1 MPKLINTTLF
11 FFFICSCLHT
21 SAQKRETFIGGNL
34 IYAFPSSAF
43 KTGYKHGT
51 GIEGSLGIGKSK
63 VYLIGTVGYQS
74 YKAISTNPYG
84 KITVIPVKAGLRV
97 YPVKSIFL
105 TGNAGVGF
113 LKDEVMSSR
122 ESRFMY
128 DAGIGFHFFLPQIS
142 VHYEAWKKQSSP
154 GYTTA
159 VLLKMGFALK

>member
-1 MPKLINTTLF
+1 MFPIPITHGMT
-11 FFFICSCLHT
+11 
-21 SAQKRETFIGGNL
+21 IGELAGMYN
-34 IYAFPSSAF
+34 
-43 KTGYKHGT
+43 G
-51 GIEGSLGIGKSK
+51 EGWLANRIKC
-63 VYLIGTVGYQS
+63 
-74 YKAISTNPYG
+74 